1 MRPIDADALAR
12 EIEKIKWNLQML
24 DDTQSSNKVWNGVRM
39 AEKKVESAPTIDAE
53 PVVLCEEDGTLWV
66 TVEDCEKVG
75 RVIIKNEQGHFC
87 RVFYMGDGDEEPV
100 RHGRWLEYG
109 ENKDGTHNIR
119 CSKCGA
125 GLKSKGH
132 ANSYYTKRKYRY
144 CRNCGAKM
152 DEVKDNE
159 D

>member
-1 MRPIDADALAR
+1 MSDYIKREDALNTFSNAFYAGLAA
-12 EIEKIKWNLQML
+12 KIKAIPSE
-24 DDTQSSNKVWNGVRM
+24 DVVPVRH
-39 AEKKVESAPTIDAE
+39 
-53 PVVLCEEDGTLWV
+53 EEDGTLWV

-144 CRNCGAKM
+144 CRNCGTKM
-152 DEVKDNE
+152 DCKCSSNK
-159 D
+159 

>member
-1 MRPIDADALAR
+1 MIDYIKREDALDIVADNNVTG
-12 EIEKIKWNLQML
+12 EITLNRYDKII
-24 DDTQSSNKVWNGVRM
+24 DGIYDIPSADVAPVRH
-39 AEKKVESAPTIDAE
+39 
-53 PVVLCEEDGTLWV
+53 EEDGTLWV
-66 TVEDCEKVG
+66 TVRDCETVG
-75 RVIIKNEQGHFC
+75 RVIVRNEQGHFC

-144 CRNCGAKM
+144 CRNCGTKM
-152 DEVKDNE
+152 DEVEDN